1 MERERAGAPLQTM
14 SDGVLLLMG
23 PTASGKTAL
32 AVELARRF
40 GAEIVSADSRQVYR
54 GMAVGTAQP
63 DGAQLARAAHHL
75 LAFLEPEERYSAA
88 RFVREATICLDE
100 IAARGRRAIVVGGT
114 GFYLRALSGEMAL
127 ADVAFD
133 ESLRARLRE
142 ESRLHP
148 QEVLHAW
155 LLARDALRAAAVPVA
170 DRYRTLRALEVA
182 LSRGS
187 APQRALPTLAARG
200 ERVLKVALAI
210 DRKVLAGRIRE
221 RVRAMID
228 GGLLAEAE
236 SLDGRDAPA
245 ADAVGYPQ
253 ALAYL
258 RGMCTRAELEEALT
272 RATLRYAKR
281 QMTWLRREPALC
293 WVTSGAGAL
302 AELERSARES
312 LGWT

>member
-1 MERERAGAPLQTM
+1 M
-14 SDGVLLLMG
+14 SGGVLLLMG

-32 AVELARRF
+32 AVELAWRF
-40 GAEIVSADSRQVYR
+40 DAEIVSADSRQVYR
-54 GMAVGTAQP
+54 GMGVGTAQP
-63 DGAQLARAAHHL
+63 DAAQRARVPHHL
-75 LAFLEPEERYSAA
+75 VAMLEPEERYSAA
-88 RFVREATICLDE
+88 RFVRDAAACLDE
-100 IAARGRRAIVVGGT
+100 IAARGRRAIVAGGT
-114 GFYLRALSGEMAL
+114 GFYLRALSGEMRL

-155 LLARDALRAAAVPVA
+155 LAALDVRRAAAVPAA

-182 LSRGS
+182 LSRGGAQQ
-187 APQRALPTLAARG
+187 APLPTLAARG
-200 ERVLKVALAI
+200 ARVLKVALAV
-210 DRKVLAGRIRE
+210 DRDVLAARIRE
-221 RVRAMID
+221 RARAMID
-228 GGLLAEAE
+228 GGLLDEAQA
-236 SLDGRDAPA
+236 LAGRDAPA

-258 RGMCTRAELEEALT
+258 RGMCTREELEQILT

-281 QMTWLRREPALC
+281 QMTWLRSEPALR
-293 WVTSGAGAL
+293 WITSGAA
-302 AELERSARES
+302 ACTELERLARES

>member
-1 MERERAGAPLQTM
+1 M
-14 SDGVLLLMG
+14 SGGVLLLTG

-32 AVELARRF
+32 AVELAQRF

-63 DGAQLARAAHHL
+63 DAVQLAGAPHHL
-75 LAFLEPEERYSAA
+75 VAFLEPEERYSAA
-88 RFVREATICLDE
+88 RFVRDAAACLDE
-100 IAARGRRAIVVGGT
+100 IGARGRRAIVVGGT

-127 ADVAFD
+127 ADVAYD
-133 ESLRARLRE
+133 ESLRVRLRE
-142 ESRLHP
+142 ESRFHP
-148 QEVLHAW
+148 PEVLHAW
-155 LLARDALRAAAVPVA
+155 LTAIDARRSAAVPAA

-187 APQRALPTLAARG
+187 APQMPLPTLAARNS
-200 ERVLKVALAI
+200 RVLKAALAV
-210 DRKVLAGRIRE
+210 DRDVLAARIRE
-221 RVRAMID
+221 RTRTMID
-228 GGLLAEAE
+228 GGLLDEAEA
-236 SLDGRDAPA
+236 LAGRDAPA

-258 RGMCTRAELEEALT
+258 RGMCTRAELEQMLT

-281 QMTWLRREPALC
+281 QMTWLRGEPALH
-293 WVTSGAGAL
+293 WVTGGAGAF
-302 AELERSARES
+302 AELERAARES

>member
-1 MERERAGAPLQTM
+1 M
-14 SDGVLLLMG
+14 SEGVLLLMG
-23 PTASGKTAL
+23 PTASGKTEL
-32 AVELARRF
+32 AIELARRF

-63 DGAQLARAAHHL
+63 DAAQRARAVHHL

-88 RFVREATICLDE
+88 RFVRDAASCLDE

-114 GFYLRALSGEMAL
+114 GFYLRALSGEMVL

-133 ESLRARLRE
+133 ETLRARLRE

-148 QEVLHAW
+148 QEVLYAW
-155 LLARDALRAAAVPVA
+155 LAALDAPRAAAVPAA

-187 APQRALPTLAARG
+187 APPRPLPTLAARG
-200 ERVLKVALAI
+200 ARVLKVALAV
-210 DRKVLAGRIRE
+210 DRDVLAGRIRA
-221 RVRAMID
+221 RARAMID
-228 GGLLAEAE
+228 GGLLEEAE
-236 SLDGRDAPA
+236 SLEGRDVPA
-245 ADAVGYPQ
+245 GDAVGYQQ

-258 RGMCTRAELEEALT
+258 RGMCTRAELEQALT

-281 QMTWLRREPALC
+281 QMTWLRGEPALC
-293 WVTSGAGAL
+293 WVTSGPGAL
-302 AELERSARES
+302 DALERSARES